1 MLIPVFLI
9 WRLIMNNEILYKGS
23 VRSFNHTSSLTDCV
37 DFIDLS
43 QDYLALCSPHRRSF
57 PETAFSYRLLILVH
71 EPLLPGYL

>member
-23 VRSFNHTSSLTDCV
+23 VCRLITRLNSMDCV

-43 QDYLALCSPHRRSF
+43 QDYLALCSPHRRSNI
-57 PETAFSYRLLILVH
+57 ELHIIVFSDF
-71 EPLLPGYL
+71 